1 MADSAGASSSTI
13 AWRNA
18 CDRLR
23 GSPPPLPLAW
33 RIGRPG
39 SRAWE
44 GGVQFECREAMRAVN
59 RSCDCVEPLV
69 AMALCGRFFAKFNR
83 IRSSPWLCIGRPA
96 GRVCTVA
103 WEV

>member
-1 MADSAGASSSTI
+1 VTV
-13 AWRNA
+13 
-18 CDRLR
+18 CEDRLR
-23 GSPPPLPLAW
+23 HCLLLGGS
-33 RIGRPG
+33 
-39 SRAWE
+39 
-44 GGVQFECREAMRAVN
+44 GGLDRVQFECREAMRAVN

-103 WEV
+103 WEVQFALDTLL